1 MADHQ
6 HRKAPEQIIAD
17 WRGDAQ
23 SLRSR
28 GHGHDADLLE
38 QCADEMQAALGGFL
52 TWMSEPDARLKSGRS
67 QDYFRDHFAEWQML
81 GLAKLEGKTRYF
93 RSVIVPQRV
102 HASAARLAG
111 LRGEK
116 AAS

>member
-1 MADHQ
+1 MSEPV
-6 HRKAPEQIIAD
+6 RPPEQIITD

-23 SLRSR
+23 RLRVR
-28 GHGHDADLLE
+28 GHSHDADLLE

-52 TWMSEPDARLKSGRS
+52 SWMSEPDARLKSGKS
-67 QDYFRDHFAEWQML
+67 IDYFRDHFAEWSML
-81 GLAKLEGKTRYF
+81 GLAETRGRTRYY

-111 LRGEK
+111 QRGEK
-116 AAS
+116 VG